1 MKQTVYKNLMMLPVA
16 GIGWLLFAKVHS
28 QTTTS
33 QNLFFIKN
41 GLHPVTSDKDYK
53 PRKEGFFIY
62 RNCVYDLVL
71 KNKLQLS
78 AKIIDVKNDSL
89 YYTLYTKENELQ
101 HHGDRQDTFH
111 LHPSQ
116 IRRIKMIGDRLMGIY
131 SNCYVNHYKYVFEQS
146 LEPKKLNTDFKTIYS
161 ADSTNSTTYEVVPYL
176 TAQGLDLLYQ
186 QCGAT
191 YYYEGKI
198 QEDCPD
204 VIPEKFIRKKGVWFS
219 PTNANEV
226 RGINIGIQTMNAR
239 GGPLNID
246 GVNLNADILSF
257 FLGVMALPQVPFNN
271 SLVNMPDAADTS
283 SVVNKI
289 RGMSLS
295 VGGLAGGNETNG
307 VSINGGIFLAVETK
321 GVVLTGSQN
330 IIDHF
335 RGAVFSLLR
344 NRSIGGKGVQVG
356 LLNICK
362 HMKGIQ
368 IGLWNVNSKRKLP
381 LINWSF
387 KS

>member
-1 MKQTVYKNLMMLPVA
+1 MIKKLFLSLI
-16 GIGWLLFAKVHS
+16 IGALLFEKVRS
-28 QTTTS
+28 QDTTV
-33 QNLFFIKN
+33 QNLYFTKT
-41 GLHPVTSDKDYK
+41 GQYPVVSDKDYK

-62 RNCVYDLVL
+62 RNCIYDLVL
-71 KNKLQLS
+71 KNKLQVS
-78 AKIIDVKNDSL
+78 AKIIDVKNDSV
-89 YYTLYTKENELQ
+89 YYTLYVQENNLE
-101 HHGDRQDTFH
+101 HKRDHQDTFH

-131 SNCYVNHYKYVFEQS
+131 SSCYVNHYKYSFVQS
-146 LEPKKLNTDFKTIYS
+146 LEPKKMNTGFETVYS

-186 QCGAT
+186 QCGVT
-191 YYYEGKI
+191 YYYHGNI

-204 VIPEKFIRKKGVWFS
+204 IVPEKFIRKKGVWFS

-226 RGINIGIQTMNAR
+226 RGVNIGIQTMNAR
-239 GGPLNID
+239 GGPLSID
-246 GVNLNADILSF
+246 GLNLNADILSF
-257 FLGVMALPQVPFNN
+257 FLGIMALPQVPFNN
-271 SLVNMPDAADTS
+271 SLVNMPDSADTS
-283 SVVNKI
+283 SVASKI
-289 RGMSLS
+289 KGVSVS

-307 VSINGGIFLAVETK
+307 VSINGGIFMAVESK

-330 IIDHF
+330 IIDNF
-335 RGAVFSLLR
+335 KGAVFSLLR
-344 NRSIGGKGVQVG
+344 NKSIEGKGLQLG
-356 LLNICK
+356 LLNVCK

-381 LINWSF
+381 FINWSF

>member
-1 MKQTVYKNLMMLPVA
+1 MIKNLLLA
-16 GIGWLLFAKVHS
+16 LSIGSLLFEKGHS
-28 QTTTS
+28 QTPPL
-33 QNLFFIKN
+33 QNLYFIKS
-41 GLHPVTSDKDYK
+41 GVQPVASDRDYK

-78 AKIIDVKNDSL
+78 AKIIDIKNDSV
-89 YYTLYTKENELQ
+89 YYTRFIKENETENNDN
-101 HHGDRQDTFH
+101 HQDTFH

-131 SNCYVNHYKYVFEQS
+131 SSCYVAHYEYVFEQGP
-146 LEPKKLNTDFKTIYS
+146 EPKKMNTDFKTIYS
-161 ADSTNSTTYEVVPYL
+161 ADSTRSTTYEVVPYL

-186 QCGAT
+186 QCGVT
-191 YYYEGKI
+191 YYYRGEIK
-198 QEDCPD
+198 EDCPD
-204 VIPEKFIRKKGVWFS
+204 IAPEKFISKKGVWFS

-226 RGINIGIQTMNAR
+226 RGVNVGLQTMNAR

-246 GVNLNADILSF
+246 GINLNADILSF
-257 FLGVMALPQVPFNN
+257 FLGIMALPTVPFNN

-283 SVVNKI
+283 AIVSKI
-289 RGMSLS
+289 KGVSLS
-295 VGGLAGGNETNG
+295 IGGLAGGIEANG
-307 VSINGGIFLAVETK
+307 VSINGGIFLAARSK

-330 IIDHF
+330 VVGDF

-344 NRSIGGKGVQVG
+344 NSSIEGKGVQAG
-356 LLNICK
+356 LLNVCK

-381 LINWSF
+381 FVNWCF

>member
-1 MKQTVYKNLMMLPVA
+1 MKQAVCMNLIMFLVS
-16 GIGWLLFAKVHS
+16 GIGSLLIEKAYS
-28 QTTTS
+28 QTKTF
-33 QNLFFIKN
+33 QNLYFIKN
-41 GLHPVTSDKDYK
+41 GQYPLTSDKDYK

-62 RNCVYDLVL
+62 RNCVYDFVL
-71 KNKLQLS
+71 KSKLQLS
-78 AKIIDVKNDSL
+78 AKIIEVKNDSV
-89 YYTLYTKENELQ
+89 YYTLYMKENEIE
-101 HHGDRQDTFH
+101 HPGDRQDTFH

-161 ADSTNSTTYEVVPYL
+161 ADSTKSTTYEVVPYL
-176 TAQGLDLLYQ
+176 TAQGLDLVYQ
-186 QCGAT
+186 QCSVT
-191 YYYEGKI
+191 YYYQGKI
-198 QEDCPD
+198 QQECPD
-204 VIPEKFIRKKGVWFS
+204 TTPGKFIRKKGVWFS
-219 PTNANEV
+219 PTNATEV
-226 RGINIGIQTMNAR
+226 RGVNIGLQTMNAR

-246 GVNLNADILSF
+246 GINLNADILSL
-257 FLGVMALPQVPFNN
+257 FLGLMALPQVPFNN

-283 SVVNKI
+283 AAVNKI
-289 RGMSLS
+289 RGVSLS

-307 VSINGGIFLAVETK
+307 VSVNGGIFLAVETK

-330 IIDHF
+330 IIDDF
-335 RGAVFSLLR
+335 RGAVCSLLR
-344 NRSIGGKGVQVG
+344 NRSIGGKGIQVG
-356 LLNICK
+356 LLNVCK

-381 LINWSF
+381 FINWSF